1 VSLLLGVSSLFLW
14 QFGVIAVEL
23 FSAIFIINGLGL
35 PIAYVFLY
43 VGAQLLLEL
52 IVNQYVGG
60 LASRFGAFWLI
71 GMSIPFRLAA
81 FAGLQFVQKDV
92 ALLFIISAIAAVGAG
107 LSDATRSAYVA
118 RAIGSFNRGKKLG
131 LVEAVIFMASS
142 LGALCGAY
150 IYSAYG
156 FVTLILA
163 VGAVLTCSMILLW
176 LSEKIRT
183 KVIAEPTDVP
193 SYGKLKETKGAATPF
208 WLVLAWWMTGW
219 RYFIEGIL
227 YPLYALV
234 TYGSV
239 LKVGLLA
246 AVGPVSGYLAGMLFD
261 RGYSLRSGFAF
272 SLAAFGL
279 VGIARSLGPDF
290 TVAIVLACATA
301 VLGKALGM
309 FEKAQTFVASQD
321 GHRLDVMVRRERH
334 SVLARLPIIFI
345 GFFLDQNPGQLMLAA
360 YGGMLA
366 LALVML
372 SGFSL
377 IRPKG
382 SSEN

>member
-1 VSLLLGVSSLFLW
+1 VGLFLGASSLFLW

-23 FSAIFIINGLGL
+23 FSAIFIVNGLGL

-52 IVNQYVGG
+52 IVNKYVGG

-183 KVIAEPTDVP
+183 EVIAEPTDVP

-246 AVGPVSGYLAGMLFD
+246 AVGPVSGYLAGVLFD
-261 RGYSLRSGFAF
+261 RGYPPRSGFAF

-334 SVLARLPIIFI
+334 SVLARLPIILM
-345 GFFLDQNPGQLMLAA
+345 GLVLYQNPGQLMLAA
-360 YGGMLA
+360 YGAMLA
-366 LALVML
+366 VALVML

-382 SSEN
+382 SNEN

>member
-1 VSLLLGVSSLFLW
+1 MGLFLGASSLFLW

-23 FSAIFIINGLGL
+23 FSAIFIVNGLGL

-52 IVNQYVGG
+52 IVNKYVGG

-183 KVIAEPTDVP
+183 EVIAEPTDVP

-246 AVGPVSGYLAGMLFD
+246 AVGPVSGYLAGVLFD
-261 RGYSLRSGFAF
+261 RGYPPRSGFAF

-334 SVLARLPIIFI
+334 SVLARLPIILM
-345 GFFLDQNPGQLMLAA
+345 GLVLYQNPGQLMLAA
-360 YGGMLA
+360 YGAMLA
-366 LALVML
+366 VALVML

-382 SSEN
+382 SNEN

>member
-1 VSLLLGVSSLFLW
+1 MSLFLGVSSLFLW

-23 FSAIFIINGLGL
+23 FSAIFIMNGLGL

-60 LASRFGAFWLI
+60 LASRFGAFRLI
-71 GMSIPFRLAA
+71 AISIPFRLAA

-92 ALLFIISAIAAVGAG
+92 ALLFIVSAIAAVGAG

-118 RAIGSFNRGKKLG
+118 RAIGSYNRGKKLG

-142 LGALCGAY
+142 LGAVCGAY

-156 FVTLILA
+156 FVALILT

-176 LSEKIRT
+176 LSEKIR
-183 KVIAEPTDVP
+183 KEVAAELPDVP
-193 SYGKLKETKGAATPF
+193 SVDKPKETKRAVTPF

-246 AVGPVSGYLAGMLFD
+246 AVGPVSGYLAGVLFD
-261 RGYSLRSGFAF
+261 RGYSPRSGFAF

-290 TVAIVLACATA
+290 TIAIALACATA

-309 FEKAQTFVASQD
+309 FEKAQTFVVSQD
-321 GHRLDVMVRRERH
+321 GHRLDIMVRRERH
-334 SVLARLPIIFI
+334 SVLARLPIILM
-345 GFFLDQNPGQLMLAA
+345 GLFLDQNPGQLMLAA
-360 YGGMLA
+360 YGAMLA
-366 LALVML
+366 VALVML
-372 SGFSL
+372 SGFSW